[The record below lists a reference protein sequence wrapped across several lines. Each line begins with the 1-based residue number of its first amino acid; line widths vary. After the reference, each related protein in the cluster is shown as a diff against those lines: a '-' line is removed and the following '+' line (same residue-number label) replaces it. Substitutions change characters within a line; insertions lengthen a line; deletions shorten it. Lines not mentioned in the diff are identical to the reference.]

1 MGVIMT
7 QYSLK
12 LGLKKFGDS
21 GEKAVLKEL
30 NHLHDMGTL
39 YPMDPKELSH
49 DQQVK
54 AVGYLI

>member
-1 MGVIMT
+1 MT

-30 NHLHDMGTL
+30 NHLHDMGTF